1 MVMFDLKVTRRVLLA
16 SAMAVT
22 VVLSSVVP
30 VVAQVRELNGAGA
43 TFPVPLYQRYFSE
56 YRNSTGVTVNYQG
69 VGSGAGIRQ
78 VIAQTVDFGGT
89 DAAMTDA
96 QIAEV
101 GDRGV
106 ILVPTAGGAVAVVY
120 NLPGVTN
127 LRLSREA
134 LGGLFTG
141 QITRWNDS
149 RIAAANPG
157 LNLPDLPVRPV
168 VRADGSGTTFIFT
181 NHLGSIDPYFRGR
194 VGVGTAPNWRIN
206 EIRGRGNPG
215 VASQVQRTRG
225 GVGYVELAY
234 AEQNNLTY
242 AAVENRSGDYVVPSL
257 QTTEQALAAL
267 DFPDNFR
274 VFVDDPV
281 AGYPIAGLTWL
292 MIYRR
297 YDTPGTADAVKELVR
312 WVLTDGQNFNNQLDY
327 TRIPEP
333 VAQRVLATVEREVTG
348 P

>member
-1 MVMFDLKVTRRVLLA
+1 MMFSARVTRRVVLA
-16 SAMAVT
+16 SAVAAALA
-22 VVLSSVVP
+22 LSPLVGAI
-30 VVAQVRELNGAGA
+30 AQVSEINGAGA
-43 TFPVPLYQRYFSE
+43 TFPVPLYERYFSE
-56 YRNSTGVTVNYQG
+56 YRNGTGVTVNYQG

-78 VIAQTVDFGGT
+78 IIAGTVNFGGS

-96 QIAEV
+96 QIRDV

-120 NLPGVTN
+120 NLPGVSD

-134 LGGLFTG
+134 LTGIFSG

-157 LNLPDLPVRPV
+157 ATLPDQPIRPV

-181 NHLGSIDPYFRGR
+181 NHLSSIDPYFRGR
-194 VGVGTAPNWRIN
+194 VGVGTAPSWRIS

-215 VASQVQRTRG
+215 VAAQVQRTRG

-234 AEQNNLTY
+234 AEQNNIPF
-242 AAVENRSGDYVVPSL
+242 AAVENRTGEYVTPSL
-257 QTTEQALAAL
+257 QSTEQALAAL

-274 VFVDDPV
+274 VFVDDPA
-281 AGYPIAGLTWL
+281 AGYPIAGLTWI
-292 MIYRR
+292 MVYRQ
-297 YDTPGTADAVKELVR
+297 YESAAMADAIKQMVR
-312 WVLTDGQNFNNQLDY
+312 WVLTDGQNINNSLSY

-333 VAQRVLATVEREVTG
+333 VVQRVLATVDSQVTG